1 MYHGPGCIN
10 IGENTGWK
18 AARGR
23 WRLAVH
29 KHTKVH
35 VAVKFNTNPKTA
47 EKEARI
53 HRMLSNKNVL
63 KFFGTASCQKRACI
77 LLEFAPGGSL
87 ADIIEPYRGLGNSE
101 ASHKYFKQLLAGT
114 EYLHEQGVVHRDI
127 KPDNLL
133 IDSDD
138 NLKISDFGLAS
149 VFRHHGTEQ
158 QQGKWCG
165 TLSYM
170 APEIYTNQPYQ
181 AQPVD
186 VWSCGVVLVYLL
198 TGEVPWD
205 KPQVTNE
212 HCDKYAAWIEGF
224 IYFSPWH
231 KSWQGFVAIASRD
244 SGWES
249 GQTSYDKDY
258 KRTPVAIQAICET
271 QKEIMAWVRRSPNPS
286 KGGVSALCVSVCLH
300 FIPLFFQIGLPES
313 VTRLD
318 KIPSSYFKS

>member
-1 MYHGPGCIN
+1 MDLDAYTLVRTL
-10 IGENTGWK
+10 GEG
-18 AARGR
+18 GQGEV
-23 WRLAVH
+23 RLAVH

-127 KPDNLL
+127 KPENLL

-231 KSWQGFVAIASRD
+231 KVDKALLPLLQEILVENPAKRATIKTIKEHQWLSKPYVKPKKRSWR
-244 SGWES
+244 E
-249 GQTSYDKDY
+249 
-258 KRTPVAIQAICET
+258 CEDL
-271 QKEIMAWVRRSPNPS
+271 QIRPKEVFL
-286 KGGVSALCVSVCLH
+286 LCV
-300 FIPLFFQIGLPES
+300 FLFVYILS
-313 VTRLD
+313 L
-318 KIPSSYFKS
+318 YFFK